1 MKNVWPSSECKL
13 LFIMTTL
20 FLQMTRIKDGCCADI
35 ETKPKDNEP
44 KKQSKR
50 SLRSDEL
57 TNDANKFS

>member
-1 MKNVWPSSECKL
+1 
-13 LFIMTTL
+13 MTTL